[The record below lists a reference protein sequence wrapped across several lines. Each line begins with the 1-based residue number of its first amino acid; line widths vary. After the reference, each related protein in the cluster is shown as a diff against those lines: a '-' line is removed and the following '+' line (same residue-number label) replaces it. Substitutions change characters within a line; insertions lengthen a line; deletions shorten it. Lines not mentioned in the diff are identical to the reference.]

1 MTFNFAIVLKYQEAL
16 LLGLWMTLK
25 LTLIC
30 ILLGCALGFLL
41 ALARTSKSAI
51 LRGAS
56 SVYVEFF
63 RGTPVLV
70 QLFWIFFCLPLV
82 LGVELSNLASG
93 IIALTL
99 YMGAISSET
108 FRASLKAVGREQLDA
123 CVALGLS
130 PFVRTTSVILPQAI
144 LRAAPT
150 LLSNCVSLFKESAL
164 VSAVGMADLMFVGQ
178 NISNNTARPIEVLSV
193 EGAMVPGPTALE
205 IAESLKSHGLNVT
218 GQHVKPGAKTAGQ
231 TIVDRAQALGAD
243 LIVKGAYT
251 QSRLRQMIFGGV
263 TRDLILSSPL
273 PVLFSY

>member
-30 ILLGCALGFLL
+30 IVLGCALGFLL
-41 ALARTSKSAI
+41 ALARTSKSAV

-178 NISNNTARPIEVLSV
+178 NISNNTARPIEVLSIV
-193 EGAMVPGPTALE
+193 ALIYFA
-205 IAESLKSHGLNVT
+205 IAFPLTRAVTFIEQRILK
-218 GQHVKPGAKTAGQ
+218 
-231 TIVDRAQALGAD
+231 
-243 LIVKGAYT
+243 
-251 QSRLRQMIFGGV
+251 RLAV
-263 TRDLILSSPL
+263 
-273 PVLFSY
+273 